1 MAASPRAVSPAMA
14 IITMTRP
21 KTSTTTMPTAAAGTT
36 HGCTGMTPRRSAML
50 DDFFIRALV
59 AGIGIAMVAGPL
71 GCFVIWR
78 RMAYFGDTMAHSAL
92 LGVALSLLLELNLM
106 ISVFIVASVVSLL
119 LLFLQKRGALS
130 TDALLGI
137 LSHSALSIGLVIVAF
152 MTWVRIDLV
161 GFLFGDI
168 LAVTEADIDIIWG
181 GGILVILSLVYL
193 WRPLLASTVNPEL
206 AEAEGLRPERARL
219 FFMLLM
225 ALVIAIAM
233 KIVGILLIT
242 SLLIIPA
249 ATARRFATSPEIMAV
264 LASLIGALAVAGG
277 LFGSLQ
283 WDTPS
288 GPSIVVAALALFV
301 LSLLPLARS
310 ERASHSSHGGH

>member
-1 MAASPRAVSPAMA
+1 MF
-14 IITMTRP
+14 
-21 KTSTTTMPTAAAGTT
+21 
-36 HGCTGMTPRRSAML
+36 
-50 DDFFIRALV
+50 DDFFTRALV
-59 AGIGIAMVAGPL
+59 AGIGLAITVGPL

-92 LGVALSLLLELNLM
+92 LGVALSLLFELNLM
-106 ISVFIVASVVSLL
+106 LSVFIVAAAVSLL
-119 LLFLQKRGALS
+119 LLLLQKRGALS

-137 LSHSALSIGLVIVAF
+137 LSHSALSIGLVMVAF
-152 MTWVRIDLV
+152 MSWVRIDLV

-168 LAVTEADIDIIWG
+168 LAVSEADIDLVWG
-181 GGILVILSLVYL
+181 GGILVLFAIVYL

-206 AEAEGLRPERARL
+206 AEAEGLQPERARL
-219 FFMLLM
+219 YFMLLM

-264 LASLIGALAVAGG
+264 LASVIGVLAVTGG
-277 LFGSLQ
+277 LFGSLHF
-283 WDTPS
+283 DTPS
-288 GPSIVVAALALFV
+288 GPSIVVAAMGLFV
-301 LSLLPLARS
+301 LSLLPFGRNGETETAI
-310 ERASHSSHGGH
+310 HSTHGGHH